1 MDYDVGN
8 IFCKKR
14 SSFLFS
20 MTALSIAFI
29 GLMVIQSMSSE
40 AYIKLFSSFT
50 ALIVIFLLNIT
61 LGTPGFIVGMSFNM
75 FQILVY
81 IYSYNTSPNT
91 AYLYQLGIALVS
103 LTVVLLFQI
112 FTKRMA
118 EKMNKLRLRIDEEQ
132 SRRIESETTVL
143 NQQPN
148 MQRTSLIVKHESIK
162 DTPDISETLK
172 MSRNASIDPLTTL
185 PDRAKLIEHLDT
197 LIEDRINYS
206 QSHVSNDFTPGPIT
220 VIYLSATQNE
230 KFNRNIGHRAI
241 DLFIQSMAHRIRESA
256 DPQDMVGRITGTEFV
271 IISRKTGTD
280 NEMDA
285 YIDSLCFA
293 AEDAL
298 SNADGHLISKVR
310 AGYSVYPDDARFP
323 GDLLGCAEIAMN
335 EAFTTGLD
343 KKRYHTD
350 FRLDTAAG
358 LDDMP
363 LEKLSEMFDN
373 AIANNEIYMVYQPVF
388 TKDKVIKGFEA
399 FVRWNNASFGIINN
413 FEFIAAA
420 ERTGHIY
427 MIGNLAMKMALTKLK
442 EINKDYPELTMAI
455 NMSTIQLRNG
465 NVCNDFMKLQEEI
478 GFDIRNV
485 ILDIP
490 EESLISNVQDI
501 QSLLD
506 SFSSTGVTIT
516 LDNFGRGYSSLN
528 NIPLLPVSIVKLDGH
543 FTSDLKEGSAARV
556 LTNSIISLLNE
567 IDVPVD
573 ATGVGTKEQFDSLV
587 SFGCKL
593 FQGKY
598 LCDPMTEDKVKGFLR
613 QTMS

>member
-172 MSRNASIDPLTTL
+172 MSKNASIDPLTTL

-298 SNADGHLISKVR
+298 SNTDGHLISKVR

-363 LEKLSEMFDN
+363 LEKLSVMFDN

-427 MIGNLAMKMALTKLK
+427 KIGNLAMKMALTKLK

>member
-20 MTALSIAFI
+20 MTALTIAFI
-29 GLMVIQSMSSE
+29 GLMVIQSMFTES
-40 AYIKLFSSFT
+40 YIKLFSSFT

-61 LGTPGFIVGMSFNM
+61 LGTPGFIVGISFNM
-75 FQILVY
+75 LQILIY
-81 IYSYNTSPNT
+81 IYSYTTSPNS
-91 AYLYQLGIALVS
+91 AYLYQLGIAFVS

-132 SRRIESETTVL
+132 TRRIESETTAL
-143 NQQPN
+143 NQPN
-148 MQRTSLIVKHESIK
+148 VQRTSLIVKHESIK
-162 DTPDISETLK
+162 DTPDISNTLK

-206 QSHVSNDFTPGPIT
+206 QSHVSNDFMPGPIT
-220 VIYLSATQNE
+220 VVYLSATQNE
-230 KFNRNIGHRAI
+230 KFNRNIGHRNI

-271 IISRKTGTD
+271 IISQKQGSAND
-280 NEMDA
+280 IDA

-298 SNADGHLISKVR
+298 SNADGQLISKVR

-335 EAFTTGLD
+335 EAFTSNLD

-358 LDDMP
+358 LDNMP
-363 LEKLSEMFDN
+363 LEKLSEMLDN
-373 AIANNEIYMVYQPVF
+373 AIAKNEIYMVYQPVF
-388 TKDKVIKGFEA
+388 TKNKDIKGFEA
-399 FVRWNNASFGIINN
+399 FVRWNNASHGIINN

-427 MIGNLAMKMALTKLK
+427 KIGNLAMKMALMKLK
-442 EINKDYPELTMAI
+442 EINKDYPDITMAI
-455 NMSTIQLRNG
+455 NLSSIQLRNG
-465 NVCNDFMKLQEEI
+465 NVFNDFVNLQNEI
-478 GFDIRNV
+478 GFDIKNV

-506 SFSSTGVTIT
+506 NFSSTGVTLT

-528 NIPLLPVSIVKLDGH
+528 NIPLLPVSVVKLDGH

-556 LTNSIISLLNE
+556 LTDSIISLLNE